1 MQVGIA
7 HLNPDEVIA
16 TLRGLKDLVREKF
29 KAEIVGIFGSVA
41 RREQTS
47 ESDLDVL
54 VRFKQGAT
62 LFDVVELEY
71 FLEEKFSC
79 KVDVV
84 SEKTLKPRIRS
95 NVMQDLILLQ

>member
-1 MQVGIA
+1 MQVGITQ
-7 HLNPDEVIA
+7 LNPDEVITA
-16 TLRGLKDLVREKF
+16 LRGLKDLIRKKF

-41 RREQTS
+41 RREQTA

-54 VRFKQGAT
+54 VRFGQGAT

-84 SEKTLKPRIRS
+84 SEKTLKPRIQP
-95 NVMQDLILLQ
+95 NVMQDLLPL